1 MNKEEIYDSQ
11 ISPLM
16 QQIIQVCKDSG
27 IAMQASFD
35 IAHDGEGPNG
45 EDCSSLTCTTN
56 LPDGDGKFNERF
68 AKANAIVRQGH
79 ASHAPPV
86 MHITTE
92 HADGSKTLT
101 AII

>member
-1 MNKEEIYDSQ
+1 MNKEEIYDEQ

-16 QQIIQVCKDSG
+16 QQIIAICNDKG
-27 IAMQASFD
+27 IAMHASFD

-45 EDCSSLTCTTN
+45 EDCSSLTCTTH

-68 AKANAIVRQGH
+68 DKANQIIRQGH
-79 ASHAPPV
+79 RSHSSAV

>member
-1 MNKEEIYDSQ
+1 MNKEEIYDEQ

-16 QQIIQVCKDSG
+16 QQIIAICKDKG

-68 AKANAIVRQGH
+68 AKANAIIRQGH
-79 ASHAPPV
+79 SSRSAPV
-86 MHITTE
+86 VHLTTE